1 MAGAAQLPLS
11 STIDF
16 SNQMVPVDDNDPE
29 GPKEKR
35 AAHLQR
41 VSVKAKIEGAAAAVS
56 PEELAIFRAMWL
68 AEAGGVQPMNDR
80 QLIKFGMH
88 MLKNPR

>member
-1 MAGAAQLPLS
+1 M
-11 STIDF
+11 
-16 SNQMVPVDDNDPE
+16 NQMVPVDDSGPE
-29 GPKEKR
+29 GSKEKR

-56 PEELAIFRAMWL
+56 PEELAIFRALWL
-68 AEAGGVQPMNDR
+68 AESGGVQPMNDR
-80 QLIKFGMH
+80 QLITFGLR